1 MQVPEYL
8 RQPPAWFYSRILVG
22 PGAILTPSF
31 AAQYRIT
38 HVINCAME
46 EYSPWWFRKRHPT
59 RYRVLNAIDSL
70 DVNILK
76 WYPRFEAALYQF
88 LLESNGV
95 VYVHCQAGMNRS
107 GFLTLAYVTKNFGV
121 DFDAL
126 VRAAKQQRPCV
137 LSNPVF
143 MNQVR
148 EFINNGR
155 LSNSKDSRVQL
166 DVDSGN
172 LRLAPS
178 GDRPEPAGDEG
189 EAGQPDLGAPA
200 ASV

>member
-1 MQVPEYL
+1 MVPEYI
-8 RQPPAWFYSRILVG
+8 RQPPAWFYTRILVG
-22 PGAILTPSF
+22 PGAVLTPRF

-38 HVINCAME
+38 HVINCACN

-59 RYRVLNAIDSL
+59 RYRVLNAIDSPDVSIL
-70 DVNILK
+70 D

-88 LLESNGV
+88 LLESDGV

-107 GFLTLAYVTKNFGV
+107 GFLALAYVTKNFGV

-126 VRAAKQQRPCV
+126 VRAVKCQRPCV

-148 EFINNGR
+148 NFIHNGCV
-155 LSNSKDSRVQL
+155 SNSKDSRIVL

-172 LRLAPS
+172 VGLAPS
-178 GDRPEPAGDEG
+178 GDRPEPPRDDC
-189 EAGQPDLGAPA
+189 EAGQSDLGVGST
-200 ASV
+200 SV

>member
-1 MQVPEYL
+1 MVPEYL

-22 PGAILTPSF
+22 PGYVLTPSF
-31 AAQYRIT
+31 VAHYGIT
-38 HVINCAME
+38 HVINCAADE
-46 EYSPWWFRKRHPT
+46 HSPWWFRKRHPT
-59 RYRVLNAIDSL
+59 RYRVLNAIDSTK
-70 DVNILK
+70 VNILT

-95 VYVHCQAGMNRS
+95 VYVHCQAGINRS
-107 GFLTLAYVTKNFGV
+107 GFLALAYVTKNFDV
-121 DFDAL
+121 DFDGL
-126 VRAAKQQRPCV
+126 VRVAKQQRPCI
-137 LSNPVF
+137 LSNLVF

-148 EFINNGR
+148 NFIDNGR

-172 LRLAPS
+172 IGLAPS
-178 GDRPEPAGDEG
+178 GDCPEPTGDEG
-189 EAGQPDLGAPA
+189 QAGQSRDGVGT